1 MKIILMLLFPFLLYS
16 QEYYYD
22 NSFIRDNLGKFQ
34 TLNKDGYFEIE
45 KDSMCLFNQR
55 LKIISSRI
63 LFDKKTIYEGKMYT
77 CSDGHYF
84 YTFYLT
90 ANNELYFYTKKQE
103 MIKFILKPVKI
114 LNKKL

>member
-1 MKIILMLLFPFLLYS
+1 MKITFLLLCSIFSYS

-22 NSFIRDNLGKFQ
+22 NSFIRDNLGRFQ
-34 TLNKDGYFEIE
+34 PLNKNGYFEIG
-45 KDSMCLFNQR
+45 KDSVCLFDQR
-55 LKIISSRI
+55 LKIISSRK
-63 LFDKKTIYEGKMYT
+63 LFDKKTIYEGQMYT

-90 ANNELYFYTKKQE
+90 TNNELYFYTKKEE
-103 MIKFILKPVKI
+103 MIKFILKLVET